1 MWGACS
7 VGPVLRQRL
16 EQAGL
21 AGPLPI
27 QEAAFVPISQ
37 GRNVV
42 IGSATGSGK
51 TLAFLL
57 PLLATSSRTRPCT
70 HLVVTASAELAV
82 QLQREVDR
90 LWPPRPAST
99 AGAAPVSALHVV
111 GGGARVRGD
120 DGDGD
125 SWFAGGEGAEAT
137 RVDAEDTTRA
147 ELLGV
152 GEAPVLV
159 GTPHA
164 LRRLFAQ
171 ARTAAAYGGAGAEQ
185 ASQLSSN
192 LKTIVL
198 DEADQ
203 LLGSASVVAVEVQRK
218 ALSAEQGAPITARQ
232 RALLRARVQPSVTER
247 LLAELPVPLP
257 QLQLVCA
264 SATVG
269 RALRRQLQ
277 ALLGAPSVEK
287 AATLV
292 ALEDRDVKR
301 LAARRSA
308 LVPPTLSHVYM
319 LLPPPPPP
327 LPLPRVAGKAGEAF
341 EMAEAGTAVADE
353 DAETA
358 PKTAPKTAP
367 MTAPDE
373 ATPVEGAVSD
383 ATDEAANVLLGAL
396 WSAMGRVAPAPA
408 IVFTGKLGVERIIE
422 ALAARGLRRVLSV
435 RDASDAKPPTVEPNA
450 QDDAPNAQDGA
461 ETECAQD
468 DASNAK
474 HPTVVPNAQ
483 DGADGWADT
492 PVYVGSER
500 WGRGLDLDVDYVFLL
515 APPAS
520 SASYTH
526 LAGRTAR
533 KGRRGTAVTLLTPSQ
548 APRVVAFAE
557 ALGLAFEAL

>member
-1 MWGACS
+1 
-7 VGPVLRQRL
+7 
-16 EQAGL
+16 
-21 AGPLPI
+21 
-27 QEAAFVPISQ
+27 
-37 GRNVV
+37 
-42 IGSATGSGK
+42 
-51 TLAFLL
+51 
-57 PLLATSSRTRPCT
+57 
-70 HLVVTASAELAV
+70 
-82 QLQREVDR
+82 
-90 LWPPRPAST
+90 
-99 AGAAPVSALHVV
+99 
-111 GGGARVRGD
+111 
-120 DGDGD
+120 
-125 SWFAGGEGAEAT
+125 
-137 RVDAEDTTRA
+137 
-147 ELLGV
+147 
-152 GEAPVLV
+152 
-159 GTPHA
+159 
-164 LRRLFAQ
+164 
-171 ARTAAAYGGAGAEQ
+171 
-185 ASQLSSN
+185 
-192 LKTIVL
+192 
-198 DEADQ
+198 
-203 LLGSASVVAVEVQRK
+203 
-218 ALSAEQGAPITARQ
+218 
-232 RALLRARVQPSVTER
+232 
-247 LLAELPVPLP
+247 
-257 QLQLVCA
+257 
-264 SATVG
+264 
-269 RALRRQLQ
+269 
-277 ALLGAPSVEK
+277 VEK

-327 LPLPRVAGKAGEAF
+327 LPLPRVAGKAGEAL

-383 ATDEAANVLLGAL
+383 ATDEAANVLLSAL

-474 HPTVVPNAQ
+474 PPTVVPNAQ

-557 ALGLAFEAL
+557 ALGLTFEAL